1 MKPIYK
7 ILIVIGLLIASYLIG
22 FNVKGYLVRK
32 ELAELDRLYSDTILM
47 YQDSLLSIESD
58 LAIKDAEISNLNK
71 ELSKNREYLNLSL
84 NLIGKQTARQN
95 YEQVQGEIQHGNGKD
110 EWCFDSVEVTDIN
123 LKLTDRKFLLRDTT
137 IMGEIIGK
145 YKERIE
151 ITNNQKQYFL
161 DLTNTYQR
169 QNTSLR
175 QEVEELKTVPLLS
188 FELLNVFARVSNP
201 TNDLKNIKEAS
212 YEVGLESNVWLK
224 RRVNIG
230 FSVFYGGDL
239 TGQLTLKLKAL

>member
-7 ILIVIGLLIASYLIG
+7 VLIVIGLLIASYLIG

-32 ELAELDRLYSDTILM
+32 ELAELDKLYSDTILM
-47 YQDSLLSIESD
+47 YQDSLLFIESD
-58 LAIKDAEISNLNK
+58 LAIKDGQISNLNK

-95 YEQVQGEIQHGNGKD
+95 YQQTLEQLQHGTG
-110 EWCFDSVEVTDIN
+110 EREYCYDSVEQLGISQCFAE
-123 LKLTDRKFLLRDTT
+123 RKSLARDTA
-137 IMGEIIGK
+137 IYGEIVLK

-151 ITNNQKQYFL
+151 LTNNQRQFFL
-161 DLTNTYQR
+161 NLSDTYQR

-201 TNDLKNIKEAS
+201 TNKLKEIKEAS

-230 FSVFYGGDL
+230 FSVFYGKDL
-239 TGQLTLKLKAL
+239 TGQMTLKLRAL

>member
-22 FNVKGYLVRK
+22 FNVKGYSVRK

-84 NLIGKQTARQN
+84 NLIGKQTAGTN
-95 YEQVQGEIQHGNGKD
+95 YNQVRAEIQEGGGAKIY
-110 EWCFDSVEVTDIN
+110 CFDSTGITDIN

-169 QNTSLR
+169 QNTSLK
-175 QEVEELKTVPLLS
+175 QEVEGLKTVPLLS
-188 FELLNVFARVSNP
+188 FELLNIFARVSNP

-212 YEVGLESNVWLK
+212 YYVGLESNVWLK
-224 RRVNIG
+224 RRVNI
-230 FSVFYGGDL
+230 
-239 TGQLTLKLKAL
+239 